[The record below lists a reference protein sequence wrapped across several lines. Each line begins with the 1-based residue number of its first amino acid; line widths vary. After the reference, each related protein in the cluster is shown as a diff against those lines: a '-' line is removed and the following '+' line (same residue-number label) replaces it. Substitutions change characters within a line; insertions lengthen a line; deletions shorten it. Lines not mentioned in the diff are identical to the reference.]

1 MKNEQKFFVSFFQKR
16 KTFLGASDRHQ
27 AGHLWARARPPARRI
42 ISDRL
47 VFVETL
53 RLPPFAA
60 RYAQPQVPTASRPA
74 GAPTSTAAPV
84 ATTPKRQRQA
94 HSALLRP
101 DAPISMNG

>member
-74 GAPTSTAAPV
+74 GAPTSTGAPRRH
-84 ATTPKRQRQA
+84 P
-94 HSALLRP
+94 HPSGSAKHIQQLSGRMLQ
-101 DAPISMNG
+101 SV